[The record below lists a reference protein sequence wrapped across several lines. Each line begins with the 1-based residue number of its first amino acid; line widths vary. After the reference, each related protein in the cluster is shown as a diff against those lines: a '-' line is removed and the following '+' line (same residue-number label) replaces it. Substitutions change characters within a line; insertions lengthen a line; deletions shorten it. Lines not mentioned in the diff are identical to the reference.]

1 MKQGLI
7 DEEGD
12 DAGIGGASTS
22 KLEVEAHQERLYGIP
37 PPLSSEEEAGRRVLH
52 PQREEPV
59 TVHLTPSD
67 WRAWRNMIS
76 ELRKRGFVWP
86 PKDRR
91 RGRR

>member
-1 MKQGLI
+1 MKKEMMQVL
-7 DEEGD
+7 
-12 DAGIGGASTS
+12 
-22 KLEVEAHQERLYGIP
+22 VELQRQNWRLKRTRKGYMAFP

-91 RGRR
+91 RRR